1 MTKKTAFRMDTIHK
15 ENTVVKDRA
24 LTAFKHYTSA
34 FDQSNIQIANKIRH
48 TRHVAKNCERIAM
61 ALGGNSELA
70 WLIGVLHD
78 IGRFEQIRVV
88 HGYDDSKGIDHGDY
102 GECLLF
108 EEGKIREFIT
118 DDSADEI
125 IRKAVKYHN
134 KYGLPDGLSNKELIY
149 CNIIR
154 DADKIDNFR
163 GFHENDFYSFHER
176 TPEEV
181 QHSHISDAVV
191 DCFSRHET
199 IPFEQIA
206 SAADFFLIPYALIF
220 GIIYDESMRIIDEQG
235 YYTRMLDFDFGYP
248 ENREKFEFI
257 KKEIKEYRERVFKN
271 HT

>member
-1 MTKKTAFRMDTIHK
+1 MIHN
-15 ENTVVKDRA
+15 EDVVVKAKA

-34 FDQSNIQIANKIRH
+34 FDQSNFQVANKIRH
-48 TRHVAKNCERIAM
+48 TWHVADHCERIASE
-61 ALGGNSELA
+61 LGCNTELA

-102 GECLLF
+102 GESLLF
-108 EEGKIREFIT
+108 EEGIIREFIS
-118 DDSADEI
+118 DESADEI

-134 KYGLPDGLSNKELIY
+134 KYELPDSLTGEEQLY

-176 TPEEV
+176 TPEEA
-181 QHSHISDAVV
+181 QFSQISDEIVG
-191 DCFSRHET
+191 CFMRHET
-199 IPFEQIA
+199 IPFKVVQ

-220 GIIYDESMRIIDEQG
+220 GITYDESMQIVYEQE
-235 YYTRMLDFDFGYP
+235 YYRKMLDFEFISV
-248 ENREKFEFI
+248 ENRRKFESI
-257 KKEIKEYRERVFKN
+257 KKEIRMHLGAAV
-271 HT
+271 